1 MNDIGHPEEQR
12 DEGSALVSDMHEF
25 LGKSMTALSPRHH
38 RSATTRRSVRSTRR
52 MAEVMSKSFV
62 VRGFPMLSTSLE
74 QNLLVEPGRFWIPTG
89 PLSTQADTRFQL
101 RDLIFV
107 SRHSASGYLTTGV
120 ETRSSVAFAPTNPV
134 RTNAP
139 RASRQVARYR
149 SLFVSRPS

>member
-1 MNDIGHPEEQR
+1 MLQITIPLEPVVTSSQ
-12 DEGSALVSDMHEF
+12 F
-25 LGKSMTALSPRHH
+25 
-38 RSATTRRSVRSTRR
+38 ST
-52 MAEVMSKSFV
+52 
-62 VRGFPMLSTSLE
+62 
-74 QNLLVEPGRFWIPTG
+74 QTG

-139 RASRQVARYR
+139 RASRQIERYG
-149 SLFVSRPS
+149 SLFVSHPS